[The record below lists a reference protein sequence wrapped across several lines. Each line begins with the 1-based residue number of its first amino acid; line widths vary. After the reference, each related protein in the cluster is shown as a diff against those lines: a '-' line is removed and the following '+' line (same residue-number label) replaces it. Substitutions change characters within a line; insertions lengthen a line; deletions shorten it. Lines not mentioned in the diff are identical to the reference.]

1 MELAKRI
8 TKMYDSLYGLRQYHE
23 IVKYS
28 PQGYDKQGIYTF
40 DEWTDISDIG
50 KEFNGRFL
58 QEEEYLR
65 VENSYIQCAKE
76 IVLKSGCSYL
86 TIGYIEKSS
95 RSKRFSKYRYKARIY
110 PLEFE
115 NLLKYMLRNDI
126 YCHLV
131 NLRKRVGIYIGYDYY
146 MRVRTPL
153 DDDALN
159 TIVSSQELY
168 LDPRSD
174 KYDYLR
180 ESKDM

>member
-1 MELAKRI
+1 MELARRI

-50 KEFNGRFL
+50 KEFSGRLL
-58 QEEEYLR
+58 QEDEYLK

-76 IVLKSGCSYL
+76 IMLKSGCSYL

-95 RSKRFSKYRYKARIY
+95 RNKRFSKYKYKGRIY
-110 PLEFE
+110 PHEFGT
-115 NLLKYMLRNDI
+115 LLKYMLRNDI

-131 NLRKRVGIYIGYDYY
+131 NLRKGAGIYIGYDYY
-146 MRVRTPL
+146 MRVKTPL
-153 DDDALN
+153 DDDTLN
-159 TIVSSQELY
+159 KIVRSYDLY

-174 KYDYLR
+174 KCDYLR
-180 ESKDM
+180 EYKDM